1 MFCGDFFQLPPVIQ
15 QGKIHLHTHTTNNN
29 INNNSTR
36 RFCFQSD
43 LWPQLIQESFD
54 LKEVY
59 RQRHD
64 TSSSSSSIEQS
75 IANRFIS
82 VLNAIRIGEFSHDA
96 RDFMNKCVGVTFD
109 CNDGI
114 LPTLIFTHTKEVD
127 TLNQTKLR
135 ELPGITQTFI
145 AIDAGED
152 VYIRMLQSHCRAKAC
167 LELKVGAQVM
177 LVKTTAALNG
187 LVNGS
192 RGTVIGFQS

>member
-15 QGKIHLHTHTTNNN
+15 QGKIQAHTHTNNN
-29 INNNSTR
+29 NNNNNTR

-82 VLNAIRIGEFSHDA
+82 VLNSIRIGEFPHDA

-127 TLNQTKLR
+127 TLNQSKLR